1 MLSRTA
7 DHLYWM
13 ARYTERAENTVR
25 MLDVSYRMSLLPGAN
40 GGDTESWSAILDISE
55 LSEAFARTGRPLS
68 ACDVIEF
75 VVLDRDNPSS
85 VWNCLRAAREN
96 AHAVRGTLTAE
107 MWETTNA
114 TWLEIREMTPQKLR
128 ATDLGEF
135 FEWVKFRSH
144 LLRGVTFGTMLHDE
158 AFKFVRLGTFL
169 ERADNTARL
178 LDVKYHSLLPRAEG
192 LGSSTDFYQWGALL
206 RSVSAFETYRHV
218 YRDVITPHKVA
229 ELLIL
234 PPRVPRRHHAAQGRR
249 AADPQRRHAA
259 LAACLSRRDQRHPR
273 RDRQPA
279 LGRGRPA
286 GRRAACHTALRA
298 HGRYLRHRA
307 ACLAGALPGAHQPP
321 R

>member
-25 MLDVSYRMSLLPGAN
+25 MLDVSYRMSLLPSSE
-40 GGDTESWSAILDISE
+40 GGDSGDDGGGWSAILAISE
-55 LSEAFARTGRPLS
+55 LTDAYARTGRPLT
-68 ACDVIEF
+68 ARDVIEF
-75 VVLDRDNPSS
+75 VILDRDNLSS
-85 VWNCLRAAREN
+85 IWNCLRAAREN

-114 TWLEIREMTPQKLR
+114 TWLEIRNMTPEKLR

-144 LLRGVTFGTMLHDE
+144 LLRGVTFGTMLHDD
-158 AFKFVRLGTFL
+158 AFQFVRLGTFL

-178 LDVKYHSLLPRAEG
+178 LDVKYHNLLPQSESLTGA
-192 LGSSTDFYQWGALL
+192 TDYYQWGALL

-218 YRDVITPHKVA
+218 YRDVITPYKVA

-234 PPRVPRRHHAAQGRR
+234 NHAMPRSLHACVDEVHNILGQIANLHSVEAARQAGELHATLHYSRLNDILDTGLHPWLERFLERINRLGDRIGDNFLVPVAA
-249 AADPQRRHAA
+249 
-259 LAACLSRRDQRHPR
+259 
-273 RDRQPA
+273 
-279 LGRGRPA
+279 
-286 GRRAACHTALRA
+286 
-298 HGRYLRHRA
+298 
-307 ACLAGALPGAHQPP
+307 
-321 R
+321 

>member
-25 MLDVSYRMSLLPGAN
+25 MLDVSYRMSLLPGSN
-40 GGDTESWSAILDISE
+40 GCDTDGWAAILDISE
-55 LSEAFARTGRPLS
+55 LSGAFARTGRPLT
-68 ACDVIEF
+68 ARDVIEL
-75 VVLDRDNPSS
+75 VALDRDSPWS

-96 AHAVRGTLTAE
+96 ARAVRGTRPAE

-114 TWLEIREMTPQKLR
+114 PWLEIREMTPEKLQ

-158 AFKFVRLGTFL
+158 AFKFVRLGTYL

-178 LDVKYHSLLPRAEG
+178 LDVKYHSLLPRADG
-192 LGSSTDFYQWGALL
+192 LTSSPDFSQWGALL

-218 YRDVITPHKVA
+218 YRDVITPYKVA

-234 PPRVPRRHHAAQGRR
+234 NHAMPRSLH
-249 AADPQRRHAA
+249 
-259 LAACLSRRDQRHPR
+259 ACLDEINDILGDIANLHSAEAARQAGELHATLHYGRMDDIFATGLHPWLER
-273 RDRQPA
+273 FLVRINR
-279 LGRGRPA
+279 LGDSIGQNFLVPV
-286 GRRAACHTALRA
+286 AA
-298 HGRYLRHRA
+298 
-307 ACLAGALPGAHQPP
+307 
-321 R
+321 

>member
-25 MLDVSYRMSLLPGAN
+25 MLDVCYRMSLLPGTN
-40 GGDTESWSAILDISE
+40 GGDTEGWSAILDISE
-55 LSEAFARTGRPLS
+55 LSDAYARTGRPLT
-68 ACDVIEF
+68 ARDVIEF
-75 VVLDRDNPSS
+75 VALDRDNPSS

-114 TWLEIREMTPQKLR
+114 TWLEIREVTPHKLQGM
-128 ATDLGEF
+128 DLGEF

-144 LLRGVTFGTMLHDE
+144 LLRGVTFGTMLHDD
-158 AFKFVRLGTFL
+158 AFKFVRLGTYL

-178 LDVKYHSLLPRAEG
+178 LDVKYHSLLPKADG
-192 LGSSTDFYQWGALL
+192 LTSSTDFYQWGALL

-218 YRDVITPHKVA
+218 YRDVITPYKVA

-234 PPRVPRRHHAAQGRR
+234 NHAMPRSLH
-249 AADPQRRHAA
+249 
-259 LAACLSRRDQRHPR
+259 ACLDEINDILGDIANVHSAEATRQAGELHATLHYGRMDDIFEAGLHPWLER
-273 RDRQPA
+273 FLVRINR
-279 LGRGRPA
+279 LGDSIGQNFLVPV
-286 GRRAACHTALRA
+286 AA
-298 HGRYLRHRA
+298 
-307 ACLAGALPGAHQPP
+307 
-321 R
+321 

>member
-114 TWLEIREMTPQKLR
+114 TWLEIRDMTPQKLQ

-158 AFKFVRLGTFL
+158 
-169 ERADNTARL
+169 
-178 LDVKYHSLLPRAEG
+178 P
-192 LGSSTDFYQWGALL
+192 SSSCAWAP
-206 RSVSAFETYRHV
+206 SSSAPT
-218 YRDVITPHKVA
+218 TP
-229 ELLIL
+229 
-234 PPRVPRRHHAAQGRR
+234 P
-249 AADPQRRHAA
+249 
-259 LAACLSRRDQRHPR
+259 ACS
-273 RDRQPA
+273 
-279 LGRGRPA
+279 
-286 GRRAACHTALRA
+286 T
-298 HGRYLRHRA
+298 
-307 ACLAGALPGAHQPP
+307 
-321 R
+321 

>member
-25 MLDVSYRMSLLPGAN
+25 MLDVSYRMSLLPSSE
-40 GGDTESWSAILDISE
+40 GGDSGDDGGGWSAILAISE
-55 LSEAFARTGRPLS
+55 LTDAYARTGRPLT
-68 ACDVIEF
+68 ARDVIEF
-75 VVLDRDNPSS
+75 VILDRDNLSS

-114 TWLEIREMTPQKLR
+114 TWLEIRDMTPEKLR

-144 LLRGVTFGTMLHDE
+144 LLRGVTFGTMLHDD
-158 AFKFVRLGTFL
+158 AFQFVRLGTFL

-178 LDVKYHSLLPRAEG
+178 LDVKYHNLLPQSESLTGA
-192 LGSSTDFYQWGALL
+192 TDYYQWGALL

-218 YRDVITPHKVA
+218 YRDVITPYKVA

-234 PPRVPRRHHAAQGRR
+234 NHAMPRSLHACVDEVHNILGQIANLHSVEAARQAGELHATLHYSRLNDILDTGLHPWLERFLERINRLGDRIGDNFLVPVAA
-249 AADPQRRHAA
+249 
-259 LAACLSRRDQRHPR
+259 
-273 RDRQPA
+273 
-279 LGRGRPA
+279 
-286 GRRAACHTALRA
+286 
-298 HGRYLRHRA
+298 
-307 ACLAGALPGAHQPP
+307 
-321 R
+321 